1 MAYKRVIKALQGFR
15 KNYIPN
21 IKIVSRAELWDRL
34 EWIAL
39 LILVPLSLISLIIIY
54 RGLVWIIN

>member
-15 KNYIPN
+15 KNYLSN

-54 RGLVWIIN
+54 RGLVWITS